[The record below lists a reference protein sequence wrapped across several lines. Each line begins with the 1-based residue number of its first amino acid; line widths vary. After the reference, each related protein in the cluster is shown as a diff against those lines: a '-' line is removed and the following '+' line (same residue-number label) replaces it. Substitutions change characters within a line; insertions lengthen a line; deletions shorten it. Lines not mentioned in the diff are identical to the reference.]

1 MPGRPTARPHRSQ
14 GSWIPRLTGIG
25 VVGVLAIGGLVAYL
39 ASAHHVAPHRHH
51 HHHRRAVLSSKV
63 IKKETVGIIDFGP
76 DNDHDVFRGDK
87 DDHPLMLQPGKGGLE
102 FVKIPVAELTA
113 GMPVWTADHMSDGS
127 DIFIYTATGQCL
139 SASAHNATI
148 VLAHCD
154 LGLSQRWRPVDVAA
168 ALGQAY
174 AKYASALNGLCL
186 TAPDARPGP
195 AALRTC
201 GSAKRKAQQIAFWWN
216 A

>member
-1 MPGRPTARPHRSQ
+1 MPGRPAARPHRSQ
-14 GSWIPRLTGIG
+14 GSWIPRLTGVG

-39 ASAHHVAPHRHH
+39 ASAHHVAQHK

-63 IKKETVGIIDFGP
+63 VKKETVGIIDFGP
-76 DNDHDVFRGDK
+76 LNDRDRFRGDK
-87 DDHPLMLQPGKGGLE
+87 DDHPMMLQPGNGGLE
-102 FVKIPVAELTA
+102 FVRIPVAELTA
-113 GMPVWTADHMSDGS
+113 GVPVWTADHMSDGS

-139 SASAHNATI
+139 SASAHGRKI

-154 LGLSQRWRPVDVAA
+154 LGLSQRWRPVGAA
-168 ALGQAY
+168 SALGQAY
-174 AKYASALNGLCL
+174 AKYASAGSGLCL
-186 TAPDARPGP
+186 TAPDARQGP
-195 AALRTC
+195 ATLQEC